1 MPNLITFLKQPSSIG
16 LLVLFSLLCVM
27 GRGVGVEI
35 PVQIAVAGYGLAVIL
50 CWPGLG
56 SRNQKQCLFL
66 ICSGVF
72 FIGFGLSGGQQF
84 SLETMISGNLSLVSM
99 LVAVSFLGLVS
110 APAVESAKDLPQ
122 GTRALRDTLI
132 GVHLL
137 GSVINLSSV
146 FILGDR
152 MSSKKPLTR
161 QQAIALTRG
170 FSAAAFWSPFFAAM
184 GVAYTYAPDAKLSTI
199 LMVGIPLGIVAI
211 AITYVELSR
220 HDNVE
225 AFVGYPIHYSSMW
238 LPLLLALCVFGVRY
252 RQPNF
257 PILTLITLI
266 SPTITVLVLLAK
278 RNKTFTKLRDHT
290 REILPTM
297 GNELALFLSAGVFS
311 YGLRL
316 IILSGDGSWLPFDT
330 FGPTQASL
338 CLGAAL
344 IAALLGF
351 HPIITIAVMAPLL
364 TPLNPDHTMLGI
376 VFLAIWALGA
386 AVGPLSGLNL
396 AVQSRFQ
403 IEAISIMRWNLGF
416 CFIMFLVTS
425 MALFLL

>member
-1 MPNLITFLKQPSSIG
+1 MPDLITFLKQPAAIG

-27 GRGVGVEI
+27 GRGLGIQI
-35 PVQIAVAGYGLAVIL
+35 PVLIAVAGYALAVFL
-50 CWPGLG
+50 CWPGLS

-66 ICSGVF
+66 VSVGLVL
-72 FIGFGLSGGQQF
+72 IGFGLSAGQQF

-110 APAVESAKDLPQ
+110 APAVDSARKLPQ
-122 GTRALRDTLI
+122 GTKALRGTLI

-137 GSVINLSSV
+137 GSVINVSSI

-161 QQAIALTRG
+161 EQTIALTRG

-184 GVAYTYAPDAKLSTI
+184 GVAYTYAPDAELSTI
-199 LMVGIPLGIVAI
+199 LMVGIPLGIIAV
-211 AITYVELSR
+211 AITYFDLARHESVE
-220 HDNVE
+220 E
-225 AFVGYPIHYSSMW
+225 FVGYPIHYSSMW

-252 RQPNF
+252 REPDF

-266 SPTITVLVLLAK
+266 SPSITLLVLLAK
-278 RNKTFTKLRDHT
+278 RDKTITRLRNHT
-290 REILPTM
+290 RDRLPTM
-297 GNELALFLSAGVFS
+297 GNELALFLAAGVFS

-330 FGPTQASL
+330 FGPAEASL
-338 CLGAAL
+338 SLGAAL
-344 IAALLGF
+344 VAALLGF
-351 HPIITIAVMAPLL
+351 HPIITIALMGPLL
-364 TPLNPDHTMLGI
+364 LPLNPDHTMLAV

-396 AVQSRFQ
+396 AVQGRFG
-403 IEAISIMRWNLGF
+403 IEAVSIMRWNLGF

-425 MALFLL
+425 AALFLL